1 MKLALPVLV
10 LVLHQVSGDWSGTGE
25 LRCYGHY
32 STDVTSQEGGQ
43 YLQEGKVDCNIVEW
57 DAVTRPEAMIFHP
70 DSGADFEIWS
80 MDYHNTQWGPWPI
93 PTAHCEGD
101 VWYKRDDM
109 GAGYCGVGK
118 GYTGCGYA
126 SCTGSITCSG
136 C

>member
-25 LRCYGHY
+25 LKCYGHY